1 MNSLRQPAPLGGK
14 PSVLHSQPSVGEH
27 GGRGHPII
35 TMLSVAR
42 AYVAIL
48 HRTLLVLLC
57 PLFLAVATTGTWGA
71 DGQQERPWRVLLV
84 HSFGSSAPPFT
95 THSTAF
101 ESTLKRELGTAV
113 DLDEVSLDMAR
124 YVQPDM
130 EEAFAEFLRKRMLQW
145 QPDLVVPI
153 GGPAGRFAAK
163 FRDKLFPQTPV
174 IYTGMDRRTLPADA
188 FANNAT
194 FVGEN
199 FDLKGLM
206 EDILQLDPETN
217 QVVVILGAT
226 SLERYWTAAF
236 QEAFEPFTGRVKF
249 TWVNDFSFDQML
261 DRVSKLPPHSFVLL
275 GLFMRDAS
283 GVTYNEDD
291 ALVRLH
297 AVSQAP
303 INGLYQHQMGLGIVG
318 GRLYQGELE
327 GVESARVAARILRG
341 EQASSFAPM
350 FIGTRPPT
358 YDWRELM
365 RWGISESR
373 LPPGSVVMF
382 RQPTVWERYRWQM
395 AGTVA
400 LIATQAV
407 LISALLIQR
416 RRRNLA
422 QQAQKKAQAEVQ
434 QKRDQMALAAEAANA
449 AMWVWDVSADDLWM
463 TEQGRSLFGFT
474 PNARITFAA
483 TMDRVHPEDRAARE
497 IAIKRA
503 LETRGGYEIEYR
515 LLEPDGVVRWIIGRA
530 RCVEPDDG
538 TGLKLFG
545 VSMDVTARKQAE
557 ASAAQERE
565 ELQKKR
571 AELEHVARVATLG
584 EFTASVVHEIAQPLA
599 AILANSSA
607 GIDFLDA
614 PDPDLREARAALSDI
629 CADTERA
636 AEVIRRLREMLKRD
650 TPGFTSLDLNQLIR
664 DVDRIV
670 HGDAVAHNVTVELD
684 LWPGVLLV
692 KADNVQLQQVMLNL
706 MLNSFSAME
715 EAQLN
720 GARRLTVRTK
730 SIDALH
736 VLIELQDS
744 GTGIAP
750 EKLESI
756 FDAFVTNKRDGLGIG
771 LAISRTIVE
780 RHHGKVWAANNP
792 DRGATFSIT
801 LPISASELNR

>member
-1 MNSLRQPAPLGGK
+1 M
-14 PSVLHSQPSVGEH
+14 
-27 GGRGHPII
+27 
-35 TMLSVAR
+35 
-42 AYVAIL
+42 
-48 HRTLLVLLC
+48 
-57 PLFLAVATTGTWGA
+57 
-71 DGQQERPWRVLLV
+71 V

-124 YVQPDM
+124 YAQPDM
-130 EEAFAEFLRKRMLQW
+130 EEAFAEFLGKRMSEW

-153 GGPAGRFAAK
+153 GSPAGKFVAK

-174 IYTGMDRRTLPADA
+174 IYSGMDRRTLPADA
-188 FANNAT
+188 FAKNAT

-199 FDLKGLM
+199 FDLKGLV
-206 EDILQLDPETN
+206 EDMLQLDPETN
-217 QVVVILGAT
+217 HVVVILGAT

-249 TWVNDFSFDQML
+249 TWVNDLSFDQML
-261 DRVSKLPPHSFVLL
+261 DLVSKLPPHSFVLL

-303 INGLYQHQMGLGIVG
+303 ISGLYQHQMGLGIVG

-341 EQASSFAPM
+341 ERASSFPPL

-358 YDWRELM
+358 YDWRELT

-395 AGTVA
+395 VGAVA

-407 LISALLIQR
+407 LIFALLVQR
-416 RRRNLA
+416 RRRTPRRDGPRR
-422 QQAQKKAQAEVQ
+422 AQAEVQ
-434 QKRDQMALAAEAANA
+434 QKRTQA
-449 AMWVWDVSADDLWM
+449 
-463 TEQGRSLFGFT
+463 G
-474 PNARITFAA
+474 AR
-483 TMDRVHPEDRAARE
+483 R
-497 IAIKRA
+497 
-503 LETRGGYEIEYR
+503 TRGH
-515 LLEPDGVVRWIIGRA
+515 PGRA
-530 RCVEPDDG
+530 HRNPG
-538 TGLKLFG
+538 
-545 VSMDVTARKQAE
+545 ARNNP
-557 ASAAQERE
+557 
-565 ELQKKR
+565 
-571 AELEHVARVATLG
+571 ATRRDPRQL
-584 EFTASVVHEIAQPLA
+584 LRRNR
-599 AILANSSA
+599 L
-607 GIDFLDA
+607 LDA
-614 PDPDLREARAALSDI
+614 PEPDLQEVRAALS
-629 CADTERA
+629 RH
-636 AEVIRRLREMLKRD
+636 RRDHPTGRRSHSALRDMLKRD

-670 HGDAVAHNVTVELD
+670 HGDAVAHKVTVELD
-684 LWPGVLLV
+684 LSPGVLPV
-692 KADNVQLQQVMLNL
+692 KADSVQLQQVMLNL
-706 MLNSFSAME
+706 MLNAFSAMG

-720 GARRLTVRTK
+720 GARRLIVRTK
-730 SIDALH
+730 SIDASN
-736 VLIELQDS
+736 VLVELQDS

-756 FDAFVTNKRDGLGIG
+756 FDPFITSKRDGLGIG
-771 LAISRTIVE
+771 LSISRTIVE
-780 RHHGKVWAANNP
+780 RHGGKVWAANNP

-801 LPISASELNR
+801 LPVSASESDRVAHGSSRTELLRRTRSLLVRGSWRHRAGAPPRECGNGASPGALMSRGSAARRPATSRVD

>member
-1 MNSLRQPAPLGGK
+1 MPDVTRILSQIEQGDSKAAAQLLPL
-14 PSVLHSQPSVGEH
+14 
-27 GGRGHPII
+27 
-35 TMLSVAR
+35 
-42 AYVAIL
+42 AYASL

-57 PLFLAVATTGTWGA
+57 TLFLAVATTGACGA

-124 YVQPDM
+124 YAQPDM
-130 EEAFAEFLRKRMLQW
+130 EEAFAEFLGKRMLAW

-153 GGPAGRFAAK
+153 GSPAGRFVAK

-174 IYTGMDRRTLPADA
+174 IYTGMDRRTLPADV

-199 FDLKGLM
+199 FDLRGLV
-206 EDILQLDPETN
+206 EDMLQLVPETN
-217 QVVVILGAT
+217 NVVVILGAT
-226 SLERYWTAAF
+226 PLERYWTEEFRQAF
-236 QEAFEPFTGRVKF
+236 APFMGRVKF
-249 TWVNDFSFDQML
+249 TWVNDLSFDQML
-261 DRVSKLPPHSFVLL
+261 DLVSKLPPHSFVLL
-275 GLFMRDAS
+275 GLLMRDAS
-283 GVTYNEDD
+283 GVTYNEDF
-291 ALVRLH
+291 ALARLH
-297 AVSQAP
+297 AVSRAP
-303 INGLYQHQMGLGIVG
+303 INGMFQHEVGLGIVG
-318 GRLYQGELE
+318 GRLYQGELQ

-341 EQASSFAPM
+341 EQASSFSPM

-358 YDWRELM
+358 YDWRELT
-365 RWGISESR
+365 RWRISESR
-373 LPPGSVVMF
+373 LPPGSVVLF
-382 RQPTVWERYRWQM
+382 RQPTVWERFRWYVV
-395 AGTVA
+395 GVVA
-400 LIATQAV
+400 VIATQAL
-407 LISALLIQR
+407 LIFALLFQR

-422 QQAQKKAQAEVQ
+422 ELAQKKAQAEVQ
-434 QKRDQMALAAEAANA
+434 QKRDQMGLAAEAANA

-463 TEQGRSLFGFT
+463 TEHGRSLFGFK
-474 PNARITFAA
+474 PDARITFAA

-497 IAIKRA
+497 SAIKRA
-503 LETRGGYEIEYR
+503 LETRGEYEIEYR
-515 LLEPDGVVRWIIGRA
+515 LLEPDGVVRWINGRA
-530 RCVEPDDG
+530 RCVEPNDG

-545 VSMDVTARKQAE
+545 ISMDVTARKQAE

-565 ELQKKR
+565 ELRKKR

-584 EFTASVVHEIAQPLA
+584 ELTTTVVHEIAQPLA
-599 AILANSSA
+599 AILVNSSA

-614 PDPDLREARAALSDI
+614 PQPDLREARAAFSDI
-629 CADTERA
+629 CADTERT
-636 AEVIRRLREMLKRD
+636 AEVIRRLRDMLKRD

-670 HGDAVAHNVTVELD
+670 HRDAVAHKVTVELD

-706 MLNSFSAME
+706 MLNAFSAMD
-715 EAQLN
+715 EAHLN
-720 GARRLTVRTK
+720 GARRLIVRTK
-730 SIDALH
+730 LIDASN
-736 VLIELQDS
+736 VLVELQDS

-750 EKLESI
+750 EKLEAI
-756 FDAFVTNKRDGLGIG
+756 FDAFVTNKRDGLGMG
-771 LAISRTIVE
+771 LAITRTIVE
-780 RHHGKVWAANNP
+780 RHSGKVWAANNP

-801 LPISASELNR
+801 LPISASESKG